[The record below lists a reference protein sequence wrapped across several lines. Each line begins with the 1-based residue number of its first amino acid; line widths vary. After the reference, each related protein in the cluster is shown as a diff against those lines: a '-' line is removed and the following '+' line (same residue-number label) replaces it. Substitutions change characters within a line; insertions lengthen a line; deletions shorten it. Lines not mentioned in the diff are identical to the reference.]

1 MVDEELKITDS
12 WMRTQ
17 SLGDLQNLLFHYYL
31 LLGRESNSKGKVS
44 NSIVH

>member
-12 WMRTQ
+12 WMTTQ
-17 SLGDLQNLLFHYYL
+17 SLGDLQNLLFHCYL
-31 LLGRESNSKGKVS
+31 LLGRESNLKGKVF